1 MTLEDEIT
9 CAFAHAC
16 ADRDLE
22 VAEFLLQALEAIAH
36 RQGGDE
42 LTEALVDA
50 VLHIRSIDRAHQ

>member
-42 LTEALVDA
+42 LTEGALDA
-50 VLHIRSIDRAHQ
+50 LLHIRSIDGVH